1 MGRAFE
7 FRKGRK
13 MKRWSAM
20 AKTFFELVI
29 VSEVLE
35 KQFMLTKNKRI
46 LAIKGNNLR
55 VVFFK
60 S

>member
-1 MGRAFE
+1 LFNRPISSFGRFLE
-7 FRKGRK
+7 I
-13 MKRWSAM
+13 
-20 AKTFFELVI
+20 KTFFELVM

-35 KQFMLTKNKRI
+35 KQFMLTKNKII